1 MKKQLQ
7 KRTWLLLFLLLV
19 LLAGG
24 IWYAVD
30 YALYANIGF
39 SDAVTLQPEE
49 IESMEILTGLND
61 ARYETHDTAYIAQVL
76 EELDTFRFQR
86 GPRIKTIWNMTGG
99 WSFGLEFTVK
109 DNGGRIR
116 YIPESGFS
124 CFDGYDKPCI
134 TGGYS
139 VDDLNRMDDLMKE
152 IYYYLAEHGTLTYA
166 PRPPFRNRLSRIRP
180 NEPESTPAPFPAAF
194 FIERGAHLHENRPL
208 SNQWAERT
216 NRNRV

>member
-1 MKKQLQ
+1 MKKGSR
-7 KRTWLLLFLLLV
+7 KPHRILLV
-19 LLAGG
+19 LLLMLFIGG

-49 IESMEILTGLND
+49 IESMEIRTGLND

-76 EELDTFRFQR
+76 EELDTFRFHR
-86 GPRIKTIWNMTGG
+86 RSRSPLHRVGG
-99 WSFGLEFTVK
+99 WSYSLDFTMK
-109 DNGGRIR
+109 GGGRIR
-116 YIPESGFS
+116 YTLDTGFS

-166 PRPPFRNRLSRIRP
+166 PDPSERGPYTRPYPYTPSAL
-180 NEPESTPAPFPAAF
+180 PESAEPQPA
-194 FIERGAHLHENRPL
+194 
-208 SNQWAERT
+208 Q
-216 NRNRV
+216 

>member
-1 MKKQLQ
+1 MKKWSQ
-7 KRTWLLLFLLLV
+7 KPHRILLV
-19 LLAGG
+19 LLLMLFIGG

-49 IESMEILTGLND
+49 IESMEILTGLDD

-76 EELDTFRFQR
+76 EELDTFRFHR
-86 GPRIKTIWNMTGG
+86 RSRSPLHRVGG
-99 WSFGLEFTVK
+99 WSYSLDFTMK
-109 DNGGRIR
+109 GGGRIR
-116 YIPESGFS
+116 YTLDTGFS

-166 PRPPFRNRLSRIRP
+166 PDPS
-180 NEPESTPAPFPAAF
+180 
-194 FIERGAHLHENRPL
+194 ERGPLYTALPLHPVRP
-208 SNQWAERT
+208 SGIG
-216 NRNRV
+216 

>member
-1 MKKQLQ
+1 MKKGSQ
-7 KRTWLLLFLLLV
+7 KPHRILLV
-19 LLAGG
+19 LLLMLFIGG

-49 IESMEILTGLND
+49 IESMEIRTGLND

-76 EELDTFRFQR
+76 EELDTFRFHR
-86 GPRIKTIWNMTGG
+86 RSRSPLHRVGG
-99 WSFGLEFTVK
+99 WSYSLDFTMK
-109 DNGGRIR
+109 GGGRIR
-116 YIPESGFS
+116 YTLDTGFS

-166 PRPPFRNRLSRIRP
+166 SEPSERGPYTRPYPYTPSAL
-180 NEPESTPAPFPAAF
+180 PESAEPQPA
-194 FIERGAHLHENRPL
+194 
-208 SNQWAERT
+208 Q
-216 NRNRV
+216 